1 MSKDRYGLISVDV
14 VLDDRITNFEIIAD
28 GYAWHDQEYEK
39 STLMPKRLRNRKSLA
54 CGLIRILDH
63 QGSFDFNRGC
73 QSDWI
78 RLATQSTTADAFAMV
93 IDRSITLLLILGLF
107 CGCCPSLRDAAEQG
121 DAKAQYTLGNT
132 YQDGDGVEKD
142 FVEAMKWFRK
152 AAEQGFAGAQ
162 NNLGNAY
169 QLGTGVPKDSVE
181 AVKWFRKAAEQGFA
195 KSQFSLG
202 VAYDNGDGVDE
213 RPAEAV
219 WWFRKAAE
227 QGFAK
232 AQKSLGNAYYTGD
245 GVKKN
250 SAESVHW
257 YRLAAEQRH
266 ADAQF
271 SLGVAYYIGDGVPKD
286 SVEAVKWFRKA
297 AEQGYADAQCYLG
310 DAYELGAG
318 VPKDAL
324 EAYAWYNSSAVTD
337 EYAKAACSR
346 LEKTLSPQDIARA
359 QSRSTELL
367 KMIKQ

>member
-142 FVEAMKWFRK
+142 
-152 AAEQGFAGAQ
+152 
-162 NNLGNAY
+162 
-169 QLGTGVPKDSVE
+169 SVE
-181 AVKWFRKAAEQGFA
+181 AVKWFRKSAEQGFA

-324 EAYAWYNSSAVTD
+324 EAYAWYNNSAVTD

>member
-93 IDRSITLLLILGLF
+93 IYRSITLLLILGLF
-107 CGCCPSLRDAAEQG
+107 CGCGPSLRDAAEQG

-142 FVEAMKWFRK
+142 
-152 AAEQGFAGAQ
+152 
-162 NNLGNAY
+162 
-169 QLGTGVPKDSVE
+169 SVE
-181 AVKWFRKAAEQGFA
+181 AVKWFRKSAEQGFA

-324 EAYAWYNSSAVTD
+324 EAYAWYNNSAVTD

>member
-54 CGLIRILDH
+54 CGLIRILYH

-93 IDRSITLLLILGLF
+93 IYRSITLLLILGLF
-107 CGCCPSLRDAAEQG
+107 CGCGPSLRDAAEQG

-142 FVEAMKWFRK
+142 SVEAVKWFRK
-152 AAEQGFAGAQ
+152 SAEQGFAGAQ

-181 AVKWFRKAAEQGFA
+181 AVKWFRK
-195 KSQFSLG
+195 
-202 VAYDNGDGVDE
+202 
-213 RPAEAV
+213 P
-219 WWFRKAAE
+219 
-227 QGFAK
+227 
-232 AQKSLGNAYYTGD
+232 
-245 GVKKN
+245 
-250 SAESVHW
+250 
-257 YRLAAEQRH
+257 
-266 ADAQF
+266 
-271 SLGVAYYIGDGVPKD
+271 
-286 SVEAVKWFRKA
+286 

-324 EAYAWYNSSAVTD
+324 EAYAWYNNSAVTD

>member
-1 MSKDRYGLISVDV
+1 MWCLTTGSPI
-14 VLDDRITNFEIIAD
+14 IEIIAD

-93 IDRSITLLLILGLF
+93 IYRSITLLLILGLF
-107 CGCCPSLRDAAEQG
+107 CGCGPSLRDAAEQG

-142 FVEAMKWFRK
+142 SVEAVKWFRK
-152 AAEQGFAGAQ
+152 SAEQGFAGAQ

-169 QLGTGVPKDSVE
+169 QLGTGVPKDSV
-181 AVKWFRKAAEQGFA
+181 
-195 KSQFSLG
+195 
-202 VAYDNGDGVDE
+202 
-213 RPAEAV
+213 EAV

-324 EAYAWYNSSAVTD
+324 EAYAWYNNSAVTD